1 MRNSKKIIIPILVI
15 LILLLIAGGAF
26 AYVYMATD
34 LLKTDKEVFFKY
46 FSQITAEDGL
56 IDKRINDFNEK
67 KKQNSYKNNGEITA
81 EVEYPDESLSQ
92 IIEKI
97 KDLSIRFEG
106 QVDNVN
112 QNLEQ
117 NIKIDYGNDVVFP
130 LKYRQDG
137 NNYGIQI
144 DGLSSKFIAIRN
156 ENLEELLGNII
167 TDDGKIVSSQD
178 KIQST
183 TDLIDKLNKA
193 IEFTEEEQKQLKE
206 IYGTVLEQ
214 QLLEENFSSVKD
226 GQNVSYT
233 LELSFEQVKNI
244 IIKMLEATKQNT
256 LIIDKLNEI
265 ALLLDEDVQ
274 KMEVSDIDEIIE
286 NIKDEDSS
294 GKSNIKLT
302 LVQSNKF
309 LNQIILETQDKKLTI
324 EKSIKDNNLNY
335 IINSEINETAD
346 SNSILQEEKEISEKF
361 NCHFNVKYAGL
372 ENLNSVQEIYE
383 IGFSTTSEDKV
394 MKYDYKINC
403 NTDFVESVSVE
414 ELDKDVA
421 LFLNDYNESQLT
433 PFLGQVATRIS
444 EINKKQMNK
453 LGLKENENPLFYSN
467 PITMLVI
474 SFANMASETVNGMD
488 LPQEETEGYATE
500 VEESANN

>member
-1 MRNSKKIIIPILVI
+1 
-15 LILLLIAGGAF
+15 
-26 AYVYMATD
+26 MATD

-46 FSQITAEDGL
+46 FSQITAEDGF
-56 IDKRINDFNEK
+56 IDKRINDFSEK
-67 KKQNSYKNNGEITA
+67 KKQNPYKNNGEITVG
-81 EVEYPDESLSQ
+81 VEYPDESLSP
-92 IIEKI
+92 IIEKV
-97 KDLSIRFEG
+97 KDLSIRFDG

-167 TDDGKIVSSQD
+167 TDDGEIVSSQD

-233 LELSFEQVKNI
+233 LELSLEQVKNI
-244 IIKMLEATKQNT
+244 IIKMLEATRQNT

-265 ALLLDEDVQ
+265 VLTLDEDAE
-274 KMEVSDIDEIIE
+274 KIEVSDIDELIE
-286 NIKDEDSS
+286 SINDEDVSEN
-294 GKSNIKLT
+294 SNIKLT
-302 LVQSNKF
+302 LVQSNKV
-309 LNQIILETQDKKLTI
+309 LNKIILEVPDEKLTA

-335 IINSEINETAD
+335 NINCEIREKAD
-346 SNSILQEEKEISEKF
+346 SNSILQEEITSSEKIDWY
-361 NCHFNVKYAGL
+361 FNVQYAGL
-372 ENLNSVQEIYE
+372 ENLNAVQENYG
-383 IGFSTTSEDKV
+383 IGFSMTSEEEV

-403 NTDFVESVSVE
+403 NTQFVEAVSIE

-421 LFLNDYNESQLT
+421 IFLNDYNESQLT
-433 PFLGQVATRIS
+433 PFLGQVGTRLLD
-444 EINKKQMNK
+444 INKKQMNK
-453 LGLKENENPLFYSN
+453 LGLKEDENPLLYSN

-474 SFANMASETVNGMD
+474 SFANMASENVNGMD